1 MADSKIPSLQQR
13 PCGYLRAFNI
23 GKWFLVPIAA
33 LCCLLWVFVVAASIF
48 SAVYEKNASSRDDYP
63 PIRWKDTLE
72 DCDPGQIIWL
82 FIPVAIETFHV
93 PIQLWLYARNLLHP
107 IAALVLSFC
116 FMGLWVSFSVL
127 APLIDA
133 CVEQKFPD
141 AWNGLFWARQ
151 VTGYLITLLYLAY
164 FGFSCAAVHHWRSG
178 KKAVDGTSSDGDIEM
193 KA

>member
-1 MADSKIPSLQQR
+1 MAESKIPSLQQR
-13 PCGYLRAFNI
+13 PCGYLRALNI
-23 GKWFLVPIAA
+23 GKWFLVPIAV
-33 LCCLLWVFVVAASIF
+33 LCGLLWVFVIAASIF
-48 SAVYEKNASSRDDYP
+48 SAVYEKSASSRDDYP

-82 FIPVAIETFHV
+82 FIPIAIETFHV

-141 AWNGLFWARQ
+141 AWYGLFWARQ

-164 FGFSCAAVHHWRSG
+164 FGFSCAAVHHWKLG
-178 KKAVDGTSSDGDIEM
+178 KKAVDGTSSDGDTEM

>member
-13 PCGYLRAFNI
+13 PCGYLRALNI

-33 LCCLLWVFVVAASIF
+33 LCCLLWVFVIAASIF
-48 SAVYEKNASSRDDYP
+48 SAVYEKSASSRDDYP

-82 FIPVAIETFHV
+82 FIPIAIETFHV

>member
-1 MADSKIPSLQQR
+1 MAVCQEST
-13 PCGYLRAFNI
+13 
-23 GKWFLVPIAA
+23 
-33 LCCLLWVFVVAASIF
+33 ASH
-48 SAVYEKNASSRDDYP
+48 R
-63 PIRWKDTLE
+63 
-72 DCDPGQIIWL
+72 CPGTIL
-82 FIPVAIETFHV
+82 
-93 PIQLWLYARNLLHP
+93 LLHG
-107 IAALVLSFC
+107 VV
-116 FMGLWVSFSVL
+116 GVSFSVL

>member
-1 MADSKIPSLQQR
+1 MAESTIPSLQQR
-13 PCGYLRAFNI
+13 PCGHLRALNT

-33 LCCLLWVFVVAASIF
+33 LCCLLWVFVIAASIF
-48 SAVYEKNASSRDDYP
+48 SAVYEKSASSHDDYP

-82 FIPVAIETFHV
+82 FIPIAIETFHV

-107 IAALVLSFC
+107 IAAMVLSFC

-141 AWNGLFWARQ
+141 AWSGLFWARQ

>member
-1 MADSKIPSLQQR
+1 MEGYAGRLRPVSISSSLT
-13 PCGYLRAFNI
+13 PYEANEKLTMMNLYLR
-23 GKWFLVPIAA
+23 
-33 LCCLLWVFVVAASIF
+33 
-48 SAVYEKNASSRDDYP
+48 
-63 PIRWKDTLE
+63 
-72 DCDPGQIIWL
+72 GQIIWL
-82 FIPVAIETFHV
+82 FIPIAIETFHV
-93 PIQLWLYARNLLHP
+93 PIQLWLYTRNLLHP

-141 AWNGLFWARQ
+141 AWYGLFWARQ

-164 FGFSCAAVHHWRSG
+164 FGFSCAAVHNWRSG